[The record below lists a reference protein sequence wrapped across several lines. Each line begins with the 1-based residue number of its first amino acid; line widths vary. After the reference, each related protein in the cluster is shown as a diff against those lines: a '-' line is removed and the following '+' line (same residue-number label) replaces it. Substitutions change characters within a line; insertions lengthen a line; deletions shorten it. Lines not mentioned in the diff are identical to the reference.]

1 MQWKMLCLFELEG
14 KSMKTETTASS
25 QFPNGRN
32 ATVEQIP
39 GSEEINKTKRAG
51 LGEFHSEIQVG
62 KLTTWIRSFEV
73 EKL

>member
-1 MQWKMLCLFELEG
+1 
-14 KSMKTETTASS
+14 MKTETTASS

-62 KLTTWIRSFEV
+62 KLTA
-73 EKL
+73 